1 MGPHDREALFLSIL
15 TSGVQRLGEVS
26 DFADS
31 FSGSTQGEQFAFL
44 PLVSVQ
50 RLHFGRENLAERA
63 QERRSSS
70 FG

>member
-1 MGPHDREALFLSIL
+1 MGPHDPEALFLLIL

-31 FSGSTQGEQFAFL
+31 FSGSTQSEQFAFL

-50 RLHFGRENLAERA
+50 WLHFGRENLAERA